1 MRVVVT
7 GGAGFV
13 GSHLC
18 DAYIAR
24 GDQVVCV
31 DNLSSGNLANVYP
44 LRGNPGF
51 SFLEADVRHEPV
63 VEGDVD
69 AVLHFASPASPKYY
83 LAHPLLTMETGSLGT
98 KWCVELARRH
108 GARFLVASTSEVY
121 GDPVVHPQVESY
133 WGNVNPIGERSVYD
147 EAKRYAE
154 AMTAMYRRHFDV
166 NTAIIRIFNTYG
178 PRMHAD
184 DGRVVSTFIRQAIA
198 GEPLTVFGAGD
209 QTRSFC
215 HVTDLVAGI
224 IAMVD
229 SDAAGPINL
238 GNPNEFSILQLAE
251 EVLRQTDAASVL
263 EHRPLPSDDPTR
275 RRPDISRATKLLGW
289 SPSIQLAEGVADTIA
304 WFRTTCP

>member
-1 MRVVVT
+1 
-7 GGAGFV
+7 
-13 GSHLC
+13 
-18 DAYIAR
+18 
-24 GDQVVCV
+24 
-31 DNLSSGNLANVYP
+31 
-44 LRGNPGF
+44 
-51 SFLEADVRHEPV
+51 
-63 VEGDVD
+63 
-69 AVLHFASPASPKYY
+69 
-83 LAHPLLTMETGSLGT
+83 METGSLGT

>member
-1 MRVVVT
+1 
-7 GGAGFV
+7 
-13 GSHLC
+13 
-18 DAYIAR
+18 
-24 GDQVVCV
+24 V

>member
-1 MRVVVT
+1 VRVVVT

>member
-1 MRVVVT
+1 M
-7 GGAGFV
+7 
-13 GSHLC
+13 
-18 DAYIAR
+18 
-24 GDQVVCV
+24 